1 MAILLKLLLH
11 ILMYYNT
18 FPATFTAVRCF
29 QLRKMVLRLDATSYQ
44 SSNRTVQHLCFM
56 TTKWV
61 RVAVLWRIRTSP
73 RGDEQQ
79 WCPCLAELH
88 HSENKI
94 IAKYC
99 PWINL
104 QLWNFCHSFLQWM
117 GSFFLIIMQYMFIQI
132 GWQTWASL
140 SFVPPGWG
148 ANSSQ
153 SCHSCSF
160 SGHKQGAGPTVLS
173 ELRYKVVYNP
183 NTFFWIGSNVQQKKP
198 LRMHCNTWK
207 YMKQQQNC
215 QGIYWKMSRNKS
227 FDVRARFG
235 AVYSAFKTKKYLLKN
250 STIGNRL
257 LLSEFI

>member
-1 MAILLKLLLH
+1 
-11 ILMYYNT
+11 MYYNA
-18 FPATFTAVRCF
+18 FAATFTAVRCF
-29 QLRKMVLRLDATSYQ
+29 QLRKMVLRLDATSYH

-61 RVAVLWRIRTSP
+61 RVAVLRRIRTSP

-160 SGHKQGAGPTVLS
+160 SGRKQGAGPTVLS

-183 NTFFWIGSNVQQKKP
+183 NTFFLNWKQRTAKKAVEDALQYMKIYEAAAKLPRDILKNVQEQV
-198 LRMHCNTWK
+198 
-207 YMKQQQNC
+207 
-215 QGIYWKMSRNKS
+215 
-227 FDVRARFG
+227 VRRQSK
-235 AVYSAFKTKKYLLKN
+235 VWSSL
-250 STIGNRL
+250 
-257 LLSEFI
+257 